1 METIKKFRTYLLIFI
16 LGFLFVEFFTNLAM
30 KEKFNDITHYDIS
43 IISPK
48 ITITE
53 SKASYGRGYINGN
66 IINNTGEH
74 IKDKYIQ
81 FDFYD
86 KDGIYVGTK
95 SKELKYFNVDEKISF
110 NIDYEYKNVD
120 IIKISFVGEVI
131 QPQNN
136 APSFLNINIEE
147 ENFKI
152 ALPIALVLGLYVIL
166 P

>member
-1 METIKKFRTYLLIFI
+1 MGTMKKIRTYLIIFI
-16 LGFLFVEFFTNLAM
+16 IGFLFVELFTNLAM
-30 KEKFNDITHYDIS
+30 KEKFVDITKHYIS
-43 IISPK
+43 ITSPK
-48 ITITE
+48 INVTE

-86 KDGIYVGTK
+86 KDGIYVGTE

-110 NIDYEYKNVD
+110 NINYEYKNVD
-120 IIKISFVGEVI
+120 KIKISFVEEVI
-131 QPQNN
+131 QPKNN
-136 APSFLNINIEE
+136 APSFFNINIEE
-147 ENFKI
+147 ENLKI
-152 ALPIALVLGLYVIL
+152 ALPIALALGLYVIL